1 MAGNQLLLINP
12 PKKTGGK
19 KMASRSKAS
28 RSAAAKKAAATRKRN
43 AAKRSA
49 AAKKAAATRKRNA
62 SKGKRKATRST
73 KASRSAAAK
82 KAAATRKRNA
92 NKRKAAAKKAAATRK
107 RNASKGKRKSTRSTT
122 KRSTKASRSAAAKK
136 AAATRKRNA
145 KRKGRG
151 SVKSKSRPTAAKR
164 RAAARKAAAT
174 RKRNANKR
182 SRAAKKAAAT
192 RRRNA
197 NKRKGSRKGRKGSR
211 KARNVG
217 VATQGKSLY
226 DAFIKGTDMMVPG
239 LLTVASVAVGLGIY
253 RAVQNVAWDALN
265 ITGPNGYIMQAADM
279 VPLITDNMAKD
290 LGNFGNKALHVG
302 SVGALGYLLS
312 SKKALNL
319 IDAKLTKSVTGVIG
333 IVYTGMLLAELQT
346 YSLGT
351 VFRRLAVADF
361 AGAINAFGSG
371 DSPSMTY
378 GLGMA
383 HGNVGMM
390 HGGHPPGMNGMYHVG
405 GAHNMGSVVNKKFFG
420 AHNGGMLLPQ
430 NVSAPTAAT
439 QNTAG
444 MGKAFF
450 GTRGRGLGSSR
461 VNLF

>member
-1 MAGNQLLLINP
+1 
-12 PKKTGGK
+12 
-19 KMASRSKAS
+19 MASRSKAS

-43 AAKRSA
+43 ANKRSA

-92 NKRKAAAKKAAATRK
+92 SKRSSAAKKAAATRK

-145 KRKGRG
+145 NKRKAAAKKAAATRKRNASKGKRK

-164 RAAARKAAAT
+164 RAAAKKAAAT

-192 RRRNA
+192 RKRNA
-197 NKRKGSRKGRKGSR
+197 GKRKGRKGSR
-211 KARNVG
+211 KARKVG
-217 VATQGKSLY
+217 VAKQGKSLY
-226 DAFIKGTDMMVPG
+226 DSFMKGTDMLVPG
-239 LLTVASVAVGLGIY
+239 MVAVGTALVGMGLYNSIKSM
-253 RAVQNVAWDALN
+253 AWDRFN
-265 ITGPNGYIMQAADM
+265 VTGSSGYIQQAADM
-279 VPLITDNMAKD
+279 IPVITPNMAAD
-290 LGNFGNKALHVG
+290 LGNFGNKALHTG
-302 SVGALGYLLS
+302 SVAALGYLLS
-312 SKKALNL
+312 SKKALDL
-319 IDAKLTKSVTGVIG
+319 IDSKLAMSVVKLTGLYYSAV
-333 IVYTGMLLAELQT
+333 MLSELQT

-351 VFRRLAVADF
+351 VFSNLAVGDF
-361 AGAINAFGSG
+361 SGAMSAFGSG
-371 DSPSMTY
+371 QSPSMTY
-378 GLGMA
+378 GTLGMA
-383 HGNVGMM
+383 HGNA
-390 HGGHPPGMNGMYHVG
+390 GMNNMGMYHVG
-405 GAHNMGSVVNKKFFG
+405 GGHMGSVTNKKFFG
-420 AHNGGMLLPQ
+420 AHNAPMLLPQ
-430 NVSAPTAAT
+430 NVAAPTAAT

-450 GTRGRGLGSSR
+450 GTRGLGSSR

>member
-19 KMASRSKAS
+19 KMATRSKAS

-92 NKRKAAAKKAAATRK
+92 NKRKAAARKAAATRK
-107 RNASKGKRKSTRSTT
+107 RNS
-122 KRSTKASRSAAAKK
+122 
-136 AAATRKRNA
+136 

-164 RAAARKAAAT
+164 RAAAKKAAAT
-174 RKRNANKR
+174 RRRNANKR

-197 NKRKGSRKGRKGSR
+197 GKRKGRKGSR

-217 VATQGKSLY
+217 VAKQGKSLY
-226 DAFIKGTDMMVPG
+226 DSFMKGTDALVPG
-239 LLTVASVAVGLGIY
+239 MVAVGTALVGMGLYNSIKSM
-253 RAVQNVAWDALN
+253 AWDRLN
-265 ITGPNGYIMQAADM
+265 ITGSSGFIQQAADM
-279 VPLITDNMAKD
+279 IPVITPNMAAD
-290 LGNFGNKALHVG
+290 LGNFGNKALHTG
-302 SVGALGYLLS
+302 SVAALGYLLS

-319 IDAKLTKSVTGVIG
+319 IDAKLAMTAVKLTGLYYSAV
-333 IVYTGMLLAELQT
+333 MLTELQT
-346 YSLGT
+346 YNIGGAFRSLAMG
-351 VFRRLAVADF
+351 DF
-361 AGAINAFGSG
+361 AGALNEIGG
-371 DSPSMTY
+371 TPSAPMTY
-378 GLGMA
+378 GAHNALGMA

-390 HGGHPPGMNGMYHVG
+390 HGGHMMGAHNNMGMYHMG
-405 GAHNMGSVVNKKFFG
+405 GGHNNMGAVINKKFFG
-420 AHNGGMLLPQ
+420 AHNAPMLLPQ
-430 NVSAPTAAT
+430 NVAAPTAAT
-439 QNTAG
+439 QA
-444 MGKAFF
+444 MGGHGTNAFF
-450 GTRGRGLGSSR
+450 GTKRRGLGSSR

>member
-107 RNASKGKRKSTRSTT
+107 RNA
-122 KRSTKASRSAAAKK
+122 
-136 AAATRKRNA
+136 

-197 NKRKGSRKGRKGSR
+197 GKRKGRRKGSR

-226 DAFIKGTDMMVPG
+226 DAFMKGTDMLVPG

-265 ITGPNGYIMQAADM
+265 ITGSDGYIQQAADM
-279 VPLITDNMAKD
+279 VPLITPNMSAD

-302 SVGALGYLLS
+302 SVAALGYLLS

-319 IDAKLTKSVTGVIG
+319 VDAKLTKSVTGILG
-333 IVYTGMLLAELQT
+333 IFYSGMLLSELQT

-351 VFRRLAVADF
+351 VFRNFAMGDF

-371 DSPSMTY
+371 AQPSMTY

-390 HGGHPPGMNGMYHVG
+390 HGGHNNMGMYHVG

>member
-1 MAGNQLLLINP
+1 
-12 PKKTGGK
+12 
-19 KMASRSKAS
+19 
-28 RSAAAKKAAATRKRN
+28 
-43 AAKRSA
+43 
-49 AAKKAAATRKRNA
+49 
-62 SKGKRKATRST
+62 
-73 KASRSAAAK
+73 
-82 KAAATRKRNA
+82 
-92 NKRKAAAKKAAATRK
+92 
-107 RNASKGKRKSTRSTT
+107 
-122 KRSTKASRSAAAKK
+122 
-136 AAATRKRNA
+136 
-145 KRKGRG
+145 
-151 SVKSKSRPTAAKR
+151 
-164 RAAARKAAAT
+164 
-174 RKRNANKR
+174 
-182 SRAAKKAAAT
+182 
-192 RRRNA
+192 
-197 NKRKGSRKGRKGSR
+197 
-211 KARNVG
+211 
-217 VATQGKSLY
+217 
-226 DAFIKGTDMMVPG
+226 MMVPG
-239 LLTVASVAVGLGIY
+239 LLTVASVAVGFGVY